1 MADSLT
7 EKPASGNEE
16 TGDRKREIYWLY
28 AFQMRL
34 TCALPD
40 EQNTRGRKIHPPE
53 NAELSFGILVQ
64 VNIFKTH
71 CLFEMILIFPPKK
84 INFTILTENMMKK

>member
-71 CLFEMILIFPPKK
+71 CLFEMI
-84 INFTILTENMMKK
+84 

>member
-1 MADSLT
+1 VSSSGRPGTTKRRQYYTKQVADSLT

-16 TGDRKREIYWLY
+16 TGDRKREIYCLY

-64 VNIFKTH
+64 VNFP
-71 CLFEMILIFPPKK
+71 LFEII
-84 INFTILTENMMKK
+84 

>member
-64 VNIFKTH
+64 VNFVKNPYFKK
-71 CLFEMILIFPPKK
+71 FEFSRPKK
-84 INFTILTENMMKK
+84 MHFTILIDNLMK